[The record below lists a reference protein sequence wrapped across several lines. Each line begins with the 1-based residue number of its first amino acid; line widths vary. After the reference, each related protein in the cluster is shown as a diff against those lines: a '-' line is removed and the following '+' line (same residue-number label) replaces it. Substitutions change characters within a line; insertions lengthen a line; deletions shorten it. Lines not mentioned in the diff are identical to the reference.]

1 MPDTDVSLVSA
12 EVTAD
17 IGDSSRDAPIIS
29 IEREPVRSD
38 DSKPTTMTS
47 LTSQATDISGLPSLK
62 SKVSGGSKKGDDIGV
77 IDSSQEVEISE
88 EEKSQETYMEKIKGW
103 LNFCRSFLESIL
115 ISCISS
121 LNSVSRDY
129 RFVAKRLSVEKKALK
144 RVIEIEES
152 RSDHYDCIS
161 DQSWRKA
168 ALAKLSS
175 VTEETLEKLII
186 APARKAMRKWN
197 KLAAVET
204 GGVGGAAG
212 TSGGNERNYV
222 GTLNSNNLESSIY
235 LHFARSFFYA
245 LLSRSEVICYIT
257 IVINQIAT
265 ASILSLPLPLF
276 AFLWGSLSVPRP
288 SKSFW
293 VTSITYIEVVVVIK
307 YIFQFQFWYWRNEV
321 NLSPFWWPRL
331 VGIEAKDNY
340 ANYDL
345 LLLLVLFFHRFMLK
359 GLGLWDLSETE
370 VKAYMTNA
378 ELIQQQEDEQHHE
391 DINGT
396 GAHGGTGIGSGSLA
410 KKSKKKMKKIKSKDV
425 EEEKTAIV
433 SQEQL
438 AMAQSSSSSAEK
450 ILSIYVD
457 PDQMTGEFDEEDEE
471 DNEGVNEFNLIYI
484 FMEAPNRVKL
494 RFKKI
499 IKPIIKF
506 FHNVLHPPYRI
517 THDVYSYMFL
527 CDFINFFIL
536 VFGFYAFGVGEC
548 QCL

>member
-1 MPDTDVSLVSA
+1 
-12 EVTAD
+12 
-17 IGDSSRDAPIIS
+17 
-29 IEREPVRSD
+29 
-38 DSKPTTMTS
+38 MTS

-62 SKVSGGSKKGDDIGV
+62 SKTSGGSKKSEDIV
-77 IDSSQEVEISE
+77 VADTSQEVEVSE
-88 EEKSQETYMEKIKGW
+88 EEKPQETYMEKIKGW
-103 LNFCRSFLESIL
+103 LNFIRSFFESIL

-152 RSDHYDCIS
+152 QSEHYDCIA
-161 DQSWRKA
+161 DQSWRKS
-168 ALAKLSS
+168 ALSKLSS
-175 VTEETLEKLII
+175 VTEETLEKLVK

-197 KLAAVET
+197 KLAPAET
-204 GGVGGAAG
+204 GGGVGGAAG
-212 TSGGNERNYV
+212 GSGGGERNYV
-222 GTLNSNNLESSIY
+222 GTLDPNYLESSIY

-307 YIFQFQFWYWRNEV
+307 YIFQFQFWYWRNQV

-331 VGIEAKDNY
+331 VGIERKDNY

-345 LLLLVLFFHRFMLK
+345 FLLLVLFFHRFMLK

-378 ELIQQQEDEQHHE
+378 ELIQQAEDEQHLE
-391 DINGT
+391 EGSGNG
-396 GAHGGTGIGSGSLA
+396 GAGPSGSLG
-410 KKSKKKMKKIKSKDV
+410 KKLKKKMKKTKSKDV

-438 AMAQSSSSSAEK
+438 ALAQSTSSSADK
-450 ILSIYVD
+450 ILSMYVD
-457 PDQMTGEFDEEDEE
+457 PNLAPGEYDEEDEE
-471 DNEGVNEFNLIYI
+471 DNEGANEFNLIYI
-484 FMEAPNRVKL
+484 FMDAPNRL
-494 RFKKI
+494 RNRFSMM

-536 VFGFYAFGVGEC
+536 VFGFYAFGVSRFNVYMFDD
-548 QCL
+548 